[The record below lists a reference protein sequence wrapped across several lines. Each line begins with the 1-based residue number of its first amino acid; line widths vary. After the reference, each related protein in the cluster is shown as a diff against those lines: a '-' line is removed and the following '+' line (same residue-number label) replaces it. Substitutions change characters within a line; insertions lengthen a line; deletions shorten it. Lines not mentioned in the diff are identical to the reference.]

1 MSLGR
6 RAHDRAWRWLA
17 GADGLRPGLP
27 CAELLAPVPLAAIAL
42 VAINDWW
49 WKPHATLPATWTG
62 KLSDV
67 GGVIALPL
75 VLTAALALALRAAA
89 RLGAPVDWTLRRWKL
104 GLALAL
110 TAAAV
115 AATKLS
121 PDVAATV
128 ASLLGKD
135 AQIYVDRSDLLVL
148 PALVVPWWHGRRTIA
163 RVPYGR
169 VAWIVDGRRAPSAAL
184 VDVQAA
190 GADPAQV
197 AALAAAL
204 AAPIEPAAVAAALAA
219 IRDRPGGRPA

>member
-49 WKPHATLPATWTG
+49 WKPHATLPAAWTG

-128 ASLLGKD
+128 AALLGKD

-169 VAWIVDGRRAPSAAL
+169 VAWIVDRRRDPNAGLA
-184 VDVQAA
+184 DVRAA

-204 AAPIEPAAVAAALAA
+204 AAPIEPAAVAVALAA

>member
-1 MSLGR
+1 MSRGR

-27 CAELLAPVPLAAIAL
+27 CAELLAPAPLAAIAL

-49 WKPHATLPATWTG
+49 WKPHATLPAAWTG

-121 PDVAATV
+121 PDAAAAV
-128 ASLLGKD
+128 ASLLGRD
-135 AQIYVDRSDLLVL
+135 AQIYVDRTDLLVL
-148 PALVVPWWHGRRTIA
+148 PALAVPWWHGRRTIA

-169 VAWIVDGRRAPSAAL
+169 VAWIVAGRRDPIAAL
-184 VDVQAA
+184 ADVRAA
-190 GADPAQV
+190 GADPAQL

-204 AAPIEPAAVAAALAA
+204 AAPIDPTAVATALAQL
-219 IRDRPGGRPA
+219 RDRPGCRPA

>member
-1 MSLGR
+1 MSR
-6 RAHDRAWRWLA
+6 AARAHDRAWRWLA
-17 GADGLRPGLP
+17 GPDGVRPGLP

-49 WKPHATLPATWTG
+49 WKPHATWPAAWTG

-75 VLTAALALALRAAA
+75 VLTAALGLALRAAA

-104 GLALAL
+104 DLALAL

-121 PDVAATV
+121 PDVAAWV
-128 ASLLGKD
+128 AARLGKD
-135 AQIYVDRSDLLVL
+135 AQIYVDRTDLLAL
-148 PALVVPWWHGRRTIA
+148 PALVVPWWQGRRTIA

-169 VAWIVDGRRAPSAAL
+169 VAWIFGAGVAPAPTLA
-184 VDVQAA
+184 DAIAA

-204 AAPIEPAAVAAALAA
+204 TAPIEPAAVDAALAA
-219 IRDRPGGRPA
+219 LRDRPGCRPA